1 MHTFNILYTGR
12 QSTAIFLSP
21 SPSTIYWEKY
31 HNGNLE
37 ISINCSEA
45 AKTAEVIC
53 ESKQLRTYILL
64 PEGENQWQ
72 STGLLRYAKNHMI

>member
-21 SPSTIYWEKY
+21 SPSTNYWEKY

-45 AKTAEVIC
+45 AKAAEVIC